1 MFVQKRVLDITSVEF
16 PEKMHAQKGKKKRSR
31 IISAT
36 HSLHEVLRSDTTVGE
51 EAMEADE
58 LLVSFL
64 PAEK

>member
-1 MFVQKRVLDITSVEF
+1 MRRGGKTEKLDAF
-16 PEKMHAQKGKKKRSR
+16 CR
-31 IISAT
+31 T
-36 HSLHEVLRSDTTVGE
+36 HNLHEVLRSDTTVGE